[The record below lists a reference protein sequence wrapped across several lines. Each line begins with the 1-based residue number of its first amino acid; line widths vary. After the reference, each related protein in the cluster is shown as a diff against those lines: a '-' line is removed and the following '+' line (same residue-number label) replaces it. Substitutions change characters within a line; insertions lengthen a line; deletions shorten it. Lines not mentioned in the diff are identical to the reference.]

1 MFVVGLGNP
10 DLSYKNNRHNVGFM
24 LIDRMVRKNSHRI
37 SACRSYI
44 YNGNNG
50 VDKFIKPQTYM
61 NLSGNAVSCILN
73 KYKKKSTDIIVCYD
87 DMDIS
92 IGEIKLKHKG
102 GSAGH
107 KGIESII
114 DSLETDDF
122 FRLRIGISKPSGID
136 KVEYVLNDFSDDER
150 KKMDTGLNLA
160 KKAIYTIVRKNF
172 STAQTIYNRG
182 QDE

>member
-1 MFVVGLGNP
+1 MVVGLGNP

-37 SACRSYI
+37 NACHSYI

-50 VDKFIKPQTYM
+50 VEKFIKPQPYM

-73 KYKKKSTDIIVCYD
+73 KYKKKSTDLIVCYD

-92 IGEIKLKHKG
+92 IGEIKLKYKG

-107 KGIESII
+107 KGVESII

-122 FRLRIGISKPSGID
+122 FRLRIGISKPFGTD
-136 KVEYVLNDFSDDER
+136 KVEYVLNDFSDDE
-150 KKMDTGLNLA
+150 KEKLDIGLKLA
-160 KKAIYTIVRKNF
+160 KEAIYTIVRKNF
-172 STAQTIYNRG
+172 GTAQTIYNRG